1 MEKKKI
7 FFIAA
12 VLVAMT
18 VLSSCGKKNSIAGKW
33 KFDDG
38 STIRFNTK
46 NGTYVAKGDS
56 NSTEGD
62 FELMKCGT
70 LTTIGTNEVPE
81 DYRISLT
88 DSGFDIDFR
97 GAYISFKGKKVT
109 EIGDLN
115 GKYSGKLGENN
126 IIFSFTKKTSTL
138 EVGIDTGDGIKSE
151 KFSYSIAAEDRIY
164 FTSGMYATGD
174 SYLIEYIGPKQIS
187 IDGSLLTK

>member
-7 FFIAA
+7 IFIAA

-18 VLSSCGKKNSIAGKW
+18 VLSSCGKKNSIDGKW

-46 NGTYVAKGDS
+46 NGTYIAKGDS

-97 GAYISFKGKKVT
+97 GAYIPKKKKKVT
-109 EIGDLN
+109 EIGELN